1 MANTDAGWSSL
12 VARRAHNPK
21 VVGSNPAPATKHQ
34 KRLLERVAFF
44 VRVSFVI
51 GMPQLA
57 ARYYQKSFRFRNLS
71 HLLPC
76 FALSH
81 TYLTQLGING

>member
-1 MANTDAGWSSL
+1 
-12 VARRAHNPK
+12 
-21 VVGSNPAPATKHQ
+21 
-34 KRLLERVAFF
+34 VAFF